1 MKRNFI
7 YLSMLAVMMS
17 MAGTSCS
24 ETDTIVGDDS
34 EEGIETNTTVTT
46 DEEVQATLTITV
58 KTGTNDD
65 IVVSREYQTANEK
78 KLVTLNVYL
87 FTLDS
92 SVDEDDAT
100 DDDYIFYSSYPFTT
114 DEESVDESTTL
125 LTDTGTGSYT
135 CTIDVTKLIGETVK
149 TALIGNDKPATA
161 PTAGTTT
168 LSDFKTVLY
177 STTASENQHVDV
189 LVGYPESDN
198 STGYPMSAMAVDS
211 SDNEAV
217 TLTSLGTNVEAELI
231 RTMARV
237 DVFNFVP
244 NLKVTGVYVMNTPNS
259 AYIFDQGDQS
269 SPDKAS
275 YITLY
280 AYSTYYDTYY
290 SGSDKYGSTT
300 STVSTYVPQ
309 GYDDSFEEDLL
320 EGYTDEEY
328 EEASKDVNTREHV
341 LYLNE
346 QSVSSTE
353 TSPVIAISYTIEDYN
368 TGSKGLVY
376 IYFQDRDTEDF
387 LNVTRNN
394 LYLIQIGDG
403 NKIEAGALTIQLQII
418 DWNQDTVISTNVSP
432 SDEEGSS
439 ISTSIN
445 GWNKSDGTST
455 SLSSSYSSFY
465 VVILDWR
472 TSSQNIG
479 L

>member
-34 EEGIETNTTVTT
+34 EEGIETSTTVTT

-58 KTGTNDD
+58 TTGTNDD

-78 KLVTLNVYL
+78 KLVSLNVYL

-100 DDDYIFYSSYPFTT
+100 DDDYIFDSSYPFTT
-114 DEESVDESTTL
+114 DEESEDESTTL

-135 CTIDVTKLIGETVK
+135 CTIDVTDLIGETVK
-149 TALIGNDKPATA
+149 TALIGNDTPATA

-168 LSDFKTVLY
+168 LSDFKTVVY
-177 STTASENQHVDV
+177 SVTAIENQHVDV
-189 LVGYPESDN
+189 LVGYPESDA
-198 STGYPMSAMAVDS
+198 TGYPMSAMAVDS

-244 NLKVTGVYVMNTPNS
+244 NLKVTGVYVMNTPDM

-269 SPDKAS
+269 SPAKAD

-290 SGSDKYGSTT
+290 SGSDKYGSTI
-300 STVSTYVPQ
+300 SNGSTYVPQ
-309 GYDDSFEEDLL
+309 GYDDSFEKDLL

-353 TSPVIAISYTIEDYN
+353 TSPVIAISYEIEGYN
-368 TGSKGLVY
+368 TGTKGLVY
-376 IYFQDRDTEDF
+376 IYFQDSDTEEY

-394 LYLIQIGDG
+394 LYLIKIGDG
-403 NKIEAGALTIQLQII
+403 NSIVAGAITIQLKII
-418 DWNQDTVISTNVSP
+418 DWNQDTDTVISTDVNP
-432 SDEEGSS
+432 SEEEGSS
-439 ISTSIN
+439 VSASIN
-445 GWNKSDGTST
+445 GWNKSDSD
-455 SLSSSYSSFY
+455 SDDSSSSIRL
-465 VVILDWR
+465 VVDNSYWD
-472 TSSQNIG
+472 
-479 L
+479 

>member
-1 MKRNFI
+1 MKRNLI

-34 EEGIETNTTVTT
+34 EEGIETSTTVTT

-58 KTGTNDD
+58 TTGTNDD
-65 IVVSREYQTANEK
+65 IVVSREYQTAKEK
-78 KLVTLNVYL
+78 ALVTLNVYL

-100 DDDYIFYSSYPFTT
+100 DDDYIFDSSYPFTT
-114 DEESVDESTTL
+114 DEEDKSTTL

-135 CTIDVTKLIGETVK
+135 CTIDVTDLIGKTVK
-149 TALIGNDKPATA
+149 TALIGNDTPASA

-168 LSDFKTVLY
+168 LSDFKTVVY
-177 STTASENQHVDV
+177 SVTAIENQHVDV
-189 LVGYPESDN
+189 LVGYPESDA
-198 STGYPMSAMAVDS
+198 TGYPMSAMAVDS

-244 NLKVTGVYVMNTPNS
+244 NLKVTGVYVMNTPDM

-269 SPDKAS
+269 SPADAD

-309 GYDDSFEEDLL
+309 GYNSNFVVEDD
-320 EGYTDEEY
+320 YTDEEY

-418 DWNQDTVISTNVSP
+418 DWNQDTVISSSVSP

-445 GWNKSDGTST
+445 GWNKSEST

-472 TSSQNIG
+472 TSSQDVTLG
-479 L
+479 S